1 MKILPLALLAALAG
15 CHSNGQDDD
24 RDGDAATM
32 EVATAELPAI
42 RYYMIADT

>member
-1 MKILPLALLAALAG
+1 MKILTLTLLVALLG
-15 CHSNGQDDD
+15 CRSADSDHAP
-24 RDGDAATM
+24 DAATM